1 MFTEDE
7 IILINKY
14 IEKFGYNP
22 MIEFE
27 YAIGTQGVLDLLRE
41 ADGKEI
47 VIDFDEERPDYAKL
61 KIE

>member
-27 YAIGTQGVLDLLRE
+27 YAVGTQGVLDLLLE

-47 VIDFDEERPDYAKL
+47 VIDWDEDRPDYAKL